1 MKGKFGLV
9 WVLLAAAAFA
19 QENIVIPIGEAS
31 GHAGQSVTVRGTVS
45 AVSRPSSGHVYI
57 NFGGTFPNHTFSVFI
72 RQGDVA
78 GFSGLDTL
86 VGKEVSVSGKIEI
99 YKGKPQIVAVSPD
112 QMTVGGAAPAG
123 ASAAVADP
131 GGEVSAPAATPDS
144 AMAGVLAGLR
154 PGAVLTFRAPLSSA
168 AQKLA
173 RVDGNPGAEEATVGV
188 CVPPGFTPAKSWPV
202 LVVFT
207 TSDGDFSHVRRMMA
221 FVRIATARG
230 WVVLAADGPSKP
242 PHITPEWC
250 WAMLS
255 TGLDVLEKDW
265 PGVKSSSFACGGNS
279 GGAKMSA
286 LMAAQMAKEGLS
298 ICGIFMGGCNADL
311 LTAGLRQYRPPPA
324 FKKTPVFL
332 SSGDE
337 DRTATPAQVA
347 AVAASMKGSGFRN
360 LRLEAYS
367 GGHLMDDGQLG
378 LALDWFAREKAIP

>member
-1 MKGKFGLV
+1 M
-9 WVLLAAAAFA
+9 AAVA
-19 QENIVIPIGEAS
+19 QENSVIPLEEA
-31 GHAGQSVTVRGTVS
+31 AAREGQTVTVKGTAS
-45 AVSRPSSGHVYI
+45 MVSRPASGHVYI
-57 NFGGTFPNHTFSVFI
+57 NFGGAFPNHTFSVFI
-72 RQGDVA
+72 RKGDAA
-78 GFSGLDTL
+78 GFSGLDEL
-86 VGKEVSVSGKIEI
+86 AGKEVSVTGRIEI
-99 YKGKPQIVAVSPD
+99 YKGKPQIVAASPD
-112 QMTVGGAAPAG
+112 QMSVGGAAASVAPAAVPAPTEGG
-123 ASAAVADP
+123 ASAVAP
-131 GGEVSAPAATPDS
+131 PPAPS
-144 AMAGVLAGLR
+144 GVLAGLR
-154 PGAVLTFRAPLSSA
+154 PGAVLTFREPLSPE

-173 RVDGNPGAEEATVGV
+173 RVDGNPGAAEATVGV
-188 CVPPGFTPAKSWPV
+188 CVPPGFTPTKSWPV

-221 FVRIATARG
+221 FVRTATARG

-255 TGLDVLEKDW
+255 TGLGVLEKDW
-265 PGVKSSSFACGGNS
+265 PGVKSWPFACGGNS

-286 LMAAQMAKEGLS
+286 LMAAQMAKEGLT

-311 LTAGLRQYRPPPA
+311 LTAGLRQYRPPSA

-347 AVAASMKGSGFRN
+347 AVAASIKGSGFRN
-360 LRLEAYS
+360 LRLETYA

-378 LALDWFAREKAIP
+378 LALDWFASEKAAP